1 MRARIF
7 AVALAVSSV
16 GSLFSCG
23 TTGSERFSFPASAGG
38 AEGAGRAPF
47 TNALGWTI
55 TLTRAE
61 VSIGPIYLN
70 VIAPLN
76 DQTQS
81 SRAGS
86 HGRTPSLTTPAGSLL
101 RIRAAYGDTDHL
113 GGGREVGEVLGRL
126 TFDALSPTLVPFTT
140 SGTVTQ
146 EEVRTAEVWLYPP
159 PGVAYETV
167 NITAPS
173 LEVAGEA
180 TRAGETVR
188 FRGSLILNEAWASDA
203 QPGERSAQPITDL
216 RKVRGIPASF
226 FPNAGGSL
234 EIRFDPR
241 PLFRGADFANLTTNP
256 TDGDGTKVLVQS
268 KTGTVTTDQVM
279 RNLFQG
285 LRASTGTYSVRW
297 SP

>member
-81 SRAGS
+81 S
-86 HGRTPSLTTPAGSLL
+86 LL

-126 TFDALSPTLVPFTT
+126 TFDALSPTLVPFST

-188 FRGSLILNEAWASDA
+188 FRGSLVLIEAWASDA

-256 TDGDGTKVLVQS
+256 TDSDGTKVLVQS

-285 LRASTGTYSVRW
+285 LRASTGTYAVRW
-297 SP
+297 TPGLLPASGEP